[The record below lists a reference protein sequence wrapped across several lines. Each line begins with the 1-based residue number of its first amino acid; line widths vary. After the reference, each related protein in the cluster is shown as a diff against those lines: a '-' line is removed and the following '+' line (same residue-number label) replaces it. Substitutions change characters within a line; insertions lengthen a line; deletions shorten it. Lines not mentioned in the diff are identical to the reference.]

1 MLRLFTAYLAAVLST
16 AILCSIL
23 STQFV
28 IAGLQSI
35 EVAIPLSVRL
45 QMTIQDFGILQTLLP
60 AIAACF
66 VVGFGVAALCVRW
79 IGGSRAAWFSVAGV
93 TSLITL
99 YLLLKLIL
107 EHMPISGARSLSGL
121 VAQGLAG
128 GLGGWLFAKL
138 SAKQTE
144 GIQNA

>member
-35 EVAIPLSVRL
+35 DVAIPLSVRL
-45 QMTIQDFGILQTLLP
+45 QMTMQDFGILQTLLP

-66 VVGFGVAALCVRW
+66 
-79 IGGSRAAWFSVAGV
+79 
-93 TSLITL
+93 
-99 YLLLKLIL
+99 
-107 EHMPISGARSLSGL
+107 
-121 VAQGLAG
+121 AG
-128 GLGGWLFAKL
+128 GLGGWLFARL

-144 GIQNA
+144 EIQNA